1 MKKLLIALTL
11 SVIAVVNATAQTIAV
26 PVGPQGFYARYFG
39 PSGGSQTNYFWL
51 QAIFPY
57 GRTALTGPITLT
69 NQPASYTSTQ
79 FVQLTWQPVVGAS
92 GYDVMYTTSSTAPS
106 AACNCAIDVNETSTG
121 FEWNN
126 STLLNYTVK
135 YNNSIVPTLTGS
147 STPVLDLAVN
157 TYFEFLLTGNVASST
172 LVYGGSATALPPG
185 LKFVTRICQDAT
197 GSRTFAF
204 PSTILNP
211 TAITSTASYCTA
223 QNFIVVAGGAKAVSL
238 GVAVASTTE

>member
-1 MKKLLIALTL
+1 MKKLIGCVILL
-11 SVIAVVNATAQTIAV
+11 SISAVSSLAQTVAF
-26 PVGPQGFYARYFG
+26 PVGPQGFYGRYFG

-57 GRTALTGPITLT
+57 GRTALTGPLTLI
-69 NQPASYTSTQ
+69 NQPAAYTSTQ

-92 GYDVMYTTSSTAPS
+92 GYDVLYTTTSTAPS
-106 AACNCAIDVNETSTG
+106 AACNCAIDVNETSSG
-121 FEWNN
+121 YEWNSSN
-126 STLLNYTVK
+126 LLNYTVK

-172 LVYGGSATALPPG
+172 LVYNGSATALPPG

-204 PSTILNP
+204 PATILNA
-211 TAITSTASYCTA
+211 TAITSTASNCTA